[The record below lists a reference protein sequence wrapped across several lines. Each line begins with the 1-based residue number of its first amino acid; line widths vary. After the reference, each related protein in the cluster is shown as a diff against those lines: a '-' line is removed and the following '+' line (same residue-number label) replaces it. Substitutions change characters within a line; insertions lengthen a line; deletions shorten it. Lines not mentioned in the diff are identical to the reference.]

1 MTTMGLT
8 ATRRATIATT
18 AAASNKEAAASERA
32 SERERDRDRSAIVYK
47 LPISKMSAPQMFQPM
62 QLRQLLYNAYDAG
75 SLSCLL
81 PIVRLFQSLALE
93 WSFV

>member
-18 AAASNKEAAASERA
+18 TAASNKEAAASERA
-32 SERERDRDRSAIVYK
+32 SEREIDRSAIVYK

-62 QLRQLLYNAYDAG
+62 QFRQLLYNAYDAG
-75 SLSCLL
+75 ILK
-81 PIVRLFQSLALE
+81 LFAANCKIIPKFS
-93 WSFV
+93 S